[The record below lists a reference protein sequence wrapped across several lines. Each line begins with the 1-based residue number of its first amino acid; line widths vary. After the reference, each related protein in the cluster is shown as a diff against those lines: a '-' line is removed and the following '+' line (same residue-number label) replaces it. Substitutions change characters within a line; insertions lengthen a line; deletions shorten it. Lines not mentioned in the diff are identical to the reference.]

1 MNRHLILEIR
11 LFLLLGCLHV
21 LGGCAS
27 ASLEVGVTTRA
38 ETYSIIEDRMG
49 LLTSEPPKCAVIPVI
64 MGSTGPSR
72 GVAANLAFDK
82 AMSRDDRPF
91 SLTAREKAEPYTVV
105 ANDVVMNYCIEVGRL
120 DTLRS
125 LMSTVQP
132 GNSVDPK
139 FAKEMGE
146 ILNVEYLFVPQ
157 IAGLKTDNA
166 GRFTFAGL
174 TFIRTGWISVE
185 GTLQL
190 WHAPTGR
197 LVWQSAGEGSLTAEN
212 VVGISPPAQAA
223 FDALFSTLVDD
234 FISGRSESVVSGKV
248 TAPPSANPTNTN
260 AAGNSPRDQSVQ
272 SAAQTLET
280 GQSDVSK
287 ASDSEVGEGEVPTVP
302 RQNPVTPAPQT
313 ETDDS

>member
-1 MNRHLILEIR
+1 MNRIPLLNVP
-11 LFLLLGCLHV
+11 LFLILGCLHI

-38 ETYSIIEDRMG
+38 ETYTNIENRLS
-49 LLTSEPPKCAVIPVI
+49 LLTSNPPKCAVIPTI

-72 GVAANLAFDK
+72 GVAADLAFDK
-82 AMSRDDRPF
+82 AMSRDYRPF
-91 SLTAREKAEPYTVV
+91 SLTAREKAAPFTVV
-105 ANDVVMNYCIEVGRL
+105 SNDVVMNYCIKVGRL

-132 GNSVDPK
+132 GNSLDPK
-139 FAKEMGE
+139 HAKEMGE

-212 VVGISPPAQAA
+212 VVGISPPTQAA

-248 TAPPSANPTNTN
+248 TAPPSANPTNTSASGASSN
-260 AAGNSPRDQSVQ
+260 DKSVQ
-272 SAAQTLET
+272 SAAQTLEAEEPT
-280 GQSDVSK
+280 ESK
-287 ASDSEVGEGEVPTVP
+287 TADPKAGGE
-302 RQNPVTPAPQT
+302 TPASPSQ
-313 ETDDS
+313 DPVIPAKNADSGDS